1 MEFIKE
7 VLFYTALISGSIAF
21 ICLCISAIIR
31 CVCILIDHL
40 KVANVMREAIMLYIK
55 TKRPSLEIK
64 EENINISKSRIE
76 RKVK

>member
-7 VLFYTALISGSIAF
+7 ILFYTALISGSIAF

-40 KVANVMREAIMLYIK
+40 KVVNVMKEALQLYIK
-55 TKRPSLEIK
+55 HKKTDLKIEDKDIV
-64 EENINISKSRIE
+64 E
-76 RKVK
+76 RKE

>member
-40 KVANVMREAIMLYIK
+40 KVVNVMKEALQLYIK
-55 TKRPSLEIK
+55 HKRPDLKIEDKDIK
-64 EENINISKSRIE
+64 INKE
-76 RKVK
+76 

>member
-21 ICLCISAIIR
+21 ICLCISATIR

-40 KVANVMREAIMLYIK
+40 KVVNVMKEALQLYIK
-55 TKRPSLEIK
+55 HKRPDLKIEDKDIK
-64 EENINISKSRIE
+64 INKE
-76 RKVK
+76 

>member
-7 VLFYTALISGSIAF
+7 VLFYIALISGSIAF

-40 KVANVMREAIMLYIK
+40 KVVNVMKEALQLYIK
-55 TKRPSLEIK
+55 HKRPDLKIEDKDIK
-64 EENINISKSRIE
+64 INKE
-76 RKVK
+76 